1 MRNKIIAFDLD
12 DVLCYR
18 TTEMGKVE
26 KYRSCRP
33 LKPMIKVVNQ
43 CYDEGNTVIV
53 YTARG
58 MTGFKGNINNIYSN
72 LYELTLKQ
80 LDDWGVKYHQLI
92 MGKIHYDL
100 LIDDKAVNSIDIK
113 GYEDI
118 KSRFGEL

>member
-1 MRNKIIAFDLD
+1 VRNKIIAFDLD

-18 TTEMGKVE
+18 TTESGKIE

-33 LKPMIKVVNQ
+33 LKPMIKVANQ

-100 LIDDKAVNSIDIK
+100 LIDDKAANSTDIR

-118 KSRFGEL
+118 KSRFGKL